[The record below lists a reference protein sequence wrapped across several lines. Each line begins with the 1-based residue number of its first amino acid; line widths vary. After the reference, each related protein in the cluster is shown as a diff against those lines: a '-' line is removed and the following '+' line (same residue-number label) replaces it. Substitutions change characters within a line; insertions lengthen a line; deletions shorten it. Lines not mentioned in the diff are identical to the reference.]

1 MAGSGSLKS
10 LTKGRAR
17 PSFERRPPT
26 RSPSKSSVT
35 SGEHGA
41 DHGGGAGSISGGG
54 GAGSISGGGGAGSIS
69 GEGVAGSI
77 SGEGVGQIGIQTSSS
92 IGRTG
97 EEQVKR
103 PDEQRNPAEPLRLGR
118 EKEEEEV
125 EGFVFDAARRMIASS
140 RPIVNSQVRA

>member
-1 MAGSGSLKS
+1 MAGCGSLKS

-41 DHGGGAGSISGGG
+41 DHGGGAGSISGEGG
-54 GAGSISGGGGAGSIS
+54 
-69 GEGVAGSI
+69 AGSI
-77 SGEGVGQIGIQTSSS
+77 SGEGVGQIGIRTSSS